1 MGRGQV
7 VRQRFLVP
15 KIVGSIPT
23 APATRDSNVSQISS
37 HASKHGTR
45 PVCSAIYDFEFLI
58 CKKFGYLHYI
68 STYIPPVKF

>member
-23 APATRDSNVSQISS
+23 APA
-37 HASKHGTR
+37 K
-45 PVCSAIYDFEFLI
+45 E
-58 CKKFGYLHYI
+58 YL
-68 STYIPPVKF
+68 

>member
-23 APATRDSNVSQISS
+23 APAKMDIVGTRDHVS
-37 HASKHGTR
+37 AAR
-45 PVCSAIYDFEFLI
+45 LI
-58 CKKFGYLHYI
+58 EI
-68 STYIPPVKF
+68 